1 MLIKTLCH
9 RVLIIEIFTCITK
22 FFQECITVKKIEYLR
37 KCSVTSKLAI
47 SEYLIKIRNVY
58 HPSAGDIFWVWENHL
73 PNMKVLKTIYIKS
86 RQPFL
91 CKQKKWLLGHSIIC
105 LEIIVSQYVVDTFVF
120 SFFMFSFVVSVHNI
134 PISSVEFWQVMSDN
148 RLAHSLHFCNFFLF
162 QCSCSFHLFLFISFL
177 FN

>member
-1 MLIKTLCH
+1 MNICVS
-9 RVLIIEIFTCITK
+9 VL
-22 FFQECITVKKIEYLR
+22 L
-37 KCSVTSKLAI
+37 
-47 SEYLIKIRNVY
+47 
-58 HPSAGDIFWVWENHL
+58 HPSWQSQNISLKLGMCIILLQGIYSEFWANHL

-148 RLAHSLHFCNFFLF
+148 QLAHSLHFCNFFLF